1 MRMYLW
7 LTWLLMVIQI
17 LTVSWIH
24 FIFFFIKIS
33 VFISWYLMNKSL
45 DDELFKYKTDW

>member
-17 LTVSWIH
+17 SWIH
-24 FIFFFIKIS
+24 VIFFFIKIS